1 MESACQERAT
11 GESKEGQGALVP
23 FAQRKGE
30 VSPPRPVL
38 IERAAVRSPPP
49 HLPPRTTAAAPPPTP
64 RSRWNKTPSPSLA
77 DGESLS

>member
-11 GESKEGQGALVP
+11 GESKEGQGALAP

-38 IERAAVRSPPP
+38 IERAAVRSTPPP
-49 HLPPRTTAAAPPPTP
+49 PSAAHNCRCAAPHAP
-64 RSRWNKTPSPSLA
+64 LA
-77 DGESLS
+77 ME